1 MLGSGRSADERR
13 RRLLTEENHAAG
25 AKPGDDDS
33 DDVELTRT
41 ARSPA
46 KSSNRYGTAGRVEKQ
61 TRVVDLMPQTYGM
74 LALALFAGL
83 AFIAALET
91 GYFYLPKLV
100 AHSASGRIEALDL
113 TAEGSLASWLSTTM
127 LSLAAGAAWV
137 VYSVRKHRADDYH
150 GRYRVWLTAGIA
162 WLLLGVDESAS
173 LHETFRDLMVGTTGK
188 HGFGDGSIWWIGA
201 YGLVLTV
208 VGIRL
213 LLDMRECRTSTV
225 ALGFTAVCYLAAVL
239 MVLNTERLWVPQ
251 VLLPATFTVMV
262 KEGLELLGNLFLL
275 TSMLV
280 HARYVILEAQG
291 EITPRAK
298 KPKKEKPKVE
308 KPAAK
313 SETGKSDAAK
323 SEPVKSE
330 RAKADAKDADTKDA
344 GAAKPKRSLFG
355 WFGGKGKVV
364 DAPHKTPAAPTIRKT
379 SDLDPPPKADKV
391 SSSVFRSRDEAA
403 AETASRNVKKV
414 QADFSDDDED
424 DDEDRGHR
432 KLSKAERK
440 AMRRQKDSE
449 RRGYDD

>member
-13 RRLLTEENHAAG
+13 RRLLTDENHASG
-25 AKPGDDDS
+25 TKPDDDDS
-33 DDVELTRT
+33 VDTEITRT

-46 KSSNRYGTAGRVEKQ
+46 KSSNRYGTACRAEKQ
-61 TRVVDLMPQTYGM
+61 TKVVDLMPQTYGM

-83 AFIAALET
+83 AFIAALEA

-173 LHETFRDLMVGTTGK
+173 LHETFRDIMVGTTGK

-213 LLDMRECRTSTV
+213 LLDMRECRTSTT
-225 ALGFTAVCYLAAVL
+225 ALGLTAVCYLAAVL
-239 MVLNTERLWVPQ
+239 MVLNNERLWLPQ
-251 VLLPATFTVMV
+251 AILPATFMVMI

-313 SETGKSDAAK
+313 SE
-323 SEPVKSE
+323 PVKSE
-330 RAKADAKDADTKDA
+330 KTKADAKEE
-344 GAAKPKRSLFG
+344 GEPKPKRSLFG
-355 WFGGKGKVV
+355 WFGGKSKVV
-364 DAPHKTPAAPTIRKT
+364 DTPHKTPAAPTIRKT
-379 SDLDPPPKADKV
+379 SDLDPPPKAEKV

-403 AETASRNVKKV
+403 AETTSRNVKKV
-414 QADFSDDDED
+414 QTDFSDDDD
-424 DDEDRGHR
+424 DDDDRGQR

-440 AMRRQKDSE
+440 AMRRQRDAD